1 MTSVLSEDEV
11 VLSKEEYFDLTGYTP
26 HQGQRVMHFTPAR
39 FKIVSCGRRWGKTLF
54 GAKEAEPNTFV
65 ACPITGEAQQG
76 WIIGPQYMH
85 AEKEF
90 RIVYDSLR
98 KMGVDRDSIK
108 FLNNVESGNMH
119 IKTNWGFDLQCRSAA
134 HPETL
139 VGEGLNFIVMA
150 EAGLQKRRTWQFVR
164 PALSDRRGWAIFT
177 GVPEGKSEQSLLYA
191 LYQRG
196 QSSRPVDRAYKS
208 WRMPSWTN
216 TMVFPGGRNDQ
227 EILDAEEDLT
237 EDEFNRQ
244 YGADFTEKV
253 GAVMKEWDDDVHL
266 GDFDYVPAWPLYMAV
281 DYGFTNPFV
290 VLWIQEN
297 PITGDLRVIGE
308 RRWYQVD
315 TEEVCID
322 LLNDH
327 SGFVAACRAI
337 YPDPAEP
344 DDTRTMARKLRIPT
358 RTNTGGELKIR
369 LALIRRVLKL
379 PKDVAIDHPSYRPK
393 LMVDRSCHELAWEM
407 REGYRWPE
415 HRSEVRSTSENPI
428 DKNNH
433 GVEALGRFMKGRYRT
448 VVPGRTN
455 VTSARW

>member
-1 MTSVLSEDEV
+1 VTEVLE
-11 VLSKEEYFDLTGYTP
+11 LSKPEYYAQTGYTP
-26 HQGQRVMHFTPAR
+26 HPGQEVMHYTAAR
-39 FKIVSCGRRWGKTLF
+39 FKIVPCGRRWGKTLF

-65 ACPITGEAQQG
+65 LCPITGEAQVG
-76 WIIGPQYMH
+76 WIVGPQYYH

-98 KMGVDRDSIK
+98 RQGVDRDSIK
-108 FLNNVESGNMH
+108 FLNNMESGNMH
-119 IKTNWGFDLQCRSAA
+119 IRTSWGFDLQCRSAA

-139 VGEGLNFIVMA
+139 VSEGLNFVLIV
-150 EAGLQKRRTWQFVR
+150 EAGLHKRKTWQYIR
-164 PALSDRRGWAIFT
+164 PALSDRRGWALFT
-177 GVPEGKSEQSLLYA
+177 GVPEGKSDTSLLYA

-196 QSSRPVDRAYKS
+196 QSTRDIDRAYRS

-216 TMVFPGGRNDQ
+216 TIIFPGGRNDP
-227 EILDAEEDLT
+227 EILDAEADLT

-253 GAVMKEWDDDVHL
+253 GAVMKEWEDDLHL

-297 PITGDLRVIGE
+297 PHTGDIYVIKE
-308 RRWYQVD
+308 RRWYQMD
-315 TEEVCID
+315 TEEVASDI
-322 LLNDH
+322 LNDYPGLVH
-327 SGFVAACRAI
+327 ACRTI

-344 DDTRTMARKLRIPT
+344 DDTRTLMRKLRVPAAT
-358 RTNTGGELKIR
+358 STGGDLKTR
-369 LALIRRVLKL
+369 LALIRRALKL
-379 PKDVAIDHPSYRPK
+379 PKGVDETSSAYKPK

-415 HRSEVRSTSENPI
+415 HRSEVKNAPENPV

-433 GVEALGRFMKGRYRT
+433 GVEALGRYFKGRFRQIM
-448 VVPGRTN
+448 PGRTQ